1 MIHLTPL
8 GPGWGWGS
16 RIIEIII
23 QSIALVTVQPL
34 VLIHRGLGWVLS
46 KILP

>member
-1 MIHLTPL
+1 MHLTPL

-23 QSIALVTVQPL
+23 QSIALVTVVPA
-34 VLIHRGLGWVLS
+34 VWFNRGLSWVLS